1 MANIEQI
8 SNKLY
13 SQNHYMQEEA
23 IDEISV
29 LLQNLNQNE
38 KQVIADKTNHNHQMI
53 NTSNFNNNQESLSKN
68 DHILDSL
75 ILKVADVFG
84 NSTNQLR
91 ALIVTQIFEKCSNQI
106 EEFLSNKE
114 VFLKR
119 IEHNLMSNDIQA
131 RILALKILS
140 YLPSLLITR
149 LHAQHLI
156 LHILTTSQDKVE
168 RQIATK
174 TIQAVSSGSDLFA
187 KSIMHQ
193 IRVRFE
199 NDYFDEKTC
208 VNLIG
213 AMENVPGD
221 AISTL
226 ALFETLTSMYDYS
239 KSDQLKQAILQAML
253 RKTLRAPILLE
264 QVLDFLVDIWCFEGI
279 QVLSRKFEIAEDRMD
294 TIFEAIEQSYQS
306 L

>member
-29 LLQNLNQNE
+29 LLQNINQNE
-38 KQVIADKTNHNHQMI
+38 KAVISAKTPKNRGRQMI
-53 NTSNFNNNQESLSKN
+53 NTNIFNNNNQDSQLLKD

-91 ALIVTQIFEKCSNQI
+91 ALIVTQIFEKCSSQI
-106 EEFLSNKE
+106 EQFLSNKE

-168 RQIATK
+168 R
-174 TIQAVSSGSDLFA
+174 
-187 KSIMHQ
+187 
-193 IRVRFE
+193 
-199 NDYFDEKTC
+199 
-208 VNLIG
+208 
-213 AMENVPGD
+213 
-221 AISTL
+221 
-226 ALFETLTSMYDYS
+226 
-239 KSDQLKQAILQAML
+239 
-253 RKTLRAPILLE
+253 
-264 QVLDFLVDIWCFEGI
+264 
-279 QVLSRKFEIAEDRMD
+279 
-294 TIFEAIEQSYQS
+294 
-306 L
+306 